1 MSFAYSDYMQEMLSV
16 SVIFFGRYL
25 SQKLGTKYARRNI
38 TASSQTIL
46 FRQMLHMAN
55 PSEYSG
61 MHRTIINE
69 ILESKRHELKSKKL
83 SKKCAILIITA
94 HDFLQVSPTLQA
106 KSKLS

>member
-25 SQKLGTKYARRNI
+25 LKTQKLGTKYARRNI

-69 ILESKRHELKSKKL
+69 ILESKRHELRR
-83 SKKCAILIITA
+83 
-94 HDFLQVSPTLQA
+94 
-106 KSKLS
+106 